1 MMKKAGVSAV
11 LGIALC
17 ALVFVLCGCEFFNQP
32 GETAAEGHRR
42 HLRNVRLQRQQMMRD
57 VDYLLLTEEPSKLSD
72 KRLP

>member
-1 MMKKAGVSAV
+1 MMKKSGVSGI

-17 ALVFVLCGCEFFNQP
+17 ALVFVLFGCEFFNQP

-42 HLRNVRLQRQQMMRD
+42 HLRNLRLQRQEMMQD
-57 VDYLLLTEEPSKLSD
+57 IDHALLTDEPSKLTD